1 MCLGVG
7 RACAPIHYSWDWI
20 FNIHTLSCSAVGQHN
35 AVSCWPAAL
44 LSHNHTP
51 VAFATR
57 SPLPSTPVPWRLHR
71 QPPSRHGRQFDACG
85 RACREQGFRLFLW
98 SRRAE
103 LLRCRHFTHPDMTQ
117 TPRPQ
122 STHTPTSDSSE
133 TPHVRCTSRR
143 AAPPRPDMA
152 KKASSWN
159 IEWHR
164 VSSMQFFEVCQMV
177 K

>member
-1 MCLGVG
+1 LYVG
-7 RACAPIHYSWDWI
+7 RACTPIIRGIGFSTSTHSRVLEWAS
-20 FNIHTLSCSAVGQHN
+20 TTQSVVGQPH
-35 AVSCWPAAL
+35 SSQKTTHP
-44 LSHNHTP
+44 SHLQRARHPQAHPCHGGYTGDHP
-51 VAFATR
+51 
-57 SPLPSTPVPWRLHR
+57 
-71 QPPSRHGRQFDACG
+71 HGRAVNLMRVESKDSVCSCA
-85 RACREQGFRLFLW
+85 W

-152 KKASSWN
+152 SSWN
-159 IEWHR
+159 GTLQSIG
-164 VSSMQFFEVCQMV
+164 QFFRSLSTGEIVSIR
-177 K
+177 